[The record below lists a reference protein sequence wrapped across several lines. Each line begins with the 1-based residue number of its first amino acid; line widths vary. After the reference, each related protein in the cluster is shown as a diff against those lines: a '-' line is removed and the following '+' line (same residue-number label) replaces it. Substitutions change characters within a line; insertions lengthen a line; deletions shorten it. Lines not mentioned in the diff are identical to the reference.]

1 MEHEYKKEADDLN
14 SEAEAPTF
22 DLRGRQSVRATFRLS
37 EACIDAISILSA
49 HLCIKQKSVFDY
61 LMEDTKLLNEI
72 AKELEDAQFIRSHRV
87 QKTYVISRRSL
98 SSLEKI
104 SSDFN
109 TPRDALV
116 EYSVQRLLPVI
127 AREREKHRIRKEM
140 LKLIGDHLQKG
151 KMILEQTVSLL
162 GPEDMISNRFESLMT
177 AYQNAFTNMASF
189 IDRGKLIEGFNEA
202 E

>member
-1 MEHEYKKEADDLN
+1 MEHEYKKEANDLN
-14 SEAEAPTF
+14 YETETPAF

-49 HLCIKQKSVFDY
+49 HLGIKQKSVFDF

-72 AKELEDAQFIRSHRV
+72 AKELEDSRFIRRHRV
-87 QKTYVISRRSL
+87 QKTFVISRKSL

-109 TPRDALV
+109 ASRDALV
-116 EYSVQRLLPVI
+116 ENSVHRLMPVI
-127 AREREKHRIRKEM
+127 AREREKHRIRKEI
-140 LKLIGDHLQKG
+140 LNLIMDHHQKG
-151 KMILEQTVSLL
+151 KMILEQAVSLL
-162 GPEDMISNRFESLMT
+162 GPEDMISYRFQSVMT
-177 AYQNAFTNMASF
+177 TYQNAFTTMASF
-189 IDRGKLIEGFNEA
+189 IERGKLIEGFNEA